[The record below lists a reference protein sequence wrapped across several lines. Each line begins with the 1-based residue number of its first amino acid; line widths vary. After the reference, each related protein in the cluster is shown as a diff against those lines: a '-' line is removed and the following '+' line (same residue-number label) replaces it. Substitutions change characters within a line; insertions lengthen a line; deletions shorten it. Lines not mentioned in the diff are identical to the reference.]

1 MENSAS
7 VVLLDDGELD
17 RVRVILERLS
27 VPFTLCRR
35 PRDSREIPHAR
46 DLLISTGRRALELGA
61 LPKPEDGG
69 EGPRWLCVHGQDFGE
84 LRDEL
89 RDLGVH
95 YLVHSAVDQET
106 LRLLISTLLHDRD
119 ERRALTRLPLGAS
132 ATVRVAGA
140 THSAKLL
147 ELSAAAAKLRVD
159 APLEAG
165 DWIEIELPE
174 ELCSEALD
182 SLSGHVSR
190 SEREGHPTES
200 PAWSVAVELD
210 PLPPEANTELESILS
225 GSHLGTRVSVLSEL
239 PRRAPRERRRTERR
253 AYRRRVAALTA
264 FDADAPQVVLGHDLS
279 VDGIRIAHQPGIALG
294 QRIALG
300 LYGLSGGGALVV
312 EAEVVRDHGARGF
325 GLVFRGVRAE
335 QRRQLA
341 ELVGSLAPLESL
353 EGEGPTA
360 TRLVVSRVLETR
372 VLDQAEIDAAQ
383 RQKA

>member
-7 VVLLDDGELD
+7 IVLLDDGELD
-17 RVRVILERLS
+17 RVRVILERLGAS
-27 VPFTLCRR
+27 FTLCRR
-35 PRDSREIPHAR
+35 PRDSREIPRAR
-46 DLLISTGRRALELGA
+46 DLLISTGNRALELGP
-61 LPKPEDGG
+61 LPKADDGG
-69 EGPRWLCVHGQDFGE
+69 PGPRWLCVHGQDFGE
-84 LRDEL
+84 LRAEL

-119 ERRALTRLPLGAS
+119 ERRVQARLPLGAV
-132 ATVRVAGA
+132 ATVRVGGA

-147 ELSAAAAKLRVD
+147 ELSAAAARLRVE

-174 ELCSEALD
+174 ELASEALD
-182 SLSGHVSR
+182 ALSGHISR

-200 PAWSVAVELD
+200 PTWSVAVDLD
-210 PLPPEANTELESILS
+210 PLSPEANAELESILR
-225 GSHLGTRVSVLSEL
+225 GSHLGTRVSVLSEA
-239 PRRAPRERRRTERR
+239 PHRAPRERRRTERR

-279 VDGIRIAHQPGIALG
+279 VDGIRIARQPGIAVG

-300 LYGLSGGGALVV
+300 LYGASGGGALVV

-341 ELVGSLAPLESL
+341 ELVGTLAPLESL
-353 EGEGPTA
+353 EGDSPTA

-372 VLDQAEIDAAQ
+372 VLDQAELDAAR